1 MAAGKVSFELVA
13 PERVLA
19 RDEVDMVV
27 IPGAEG
33 DFGVLAEHAPFLSLM
48 RPGVIS
54 VYEGDRVAG
63 RVFVAG
69 GFAEINP
76 ASCIVLA
83 EDAQPVDEISP
94 DAARQR
100 LKDAREDL
108 GDAKDPSESE
118 RTRLEKAVAVAEARL
133 AAVEGAAAH

>member
-1 MAAGKVSFELVA
+1 MAGKVNFELVA

-33 DFGVLAEHAPFLSLM
+33 DFGVLPEHAPFLSLI

-54 VYEGDRVAG
+54 IYDGDRVTS
-63 RVFVAG
+63 RIFVAG
-69 GFAEINP
+69 GFAEVNP

-83 EDAQPVDEISP
+83 EGAQPVDEISP
-94 DAARQR
+94 DNARQR
-100 LKDAREDL
+100 LKDAQEDL
-108 GDAKDPSESE
+108 ADAKDPSETE
-118 RTRLEKAVAVAEARL
+118 RARLEKAIAVAEARL
-133 AAVEGAAAH
+133 QAVEGAPGH